1 MKDQEKNEIQES
13 VLKLKNMVE
22 RKDRILDKLVQYQP
36 DLKASYSIILECE
49 KLRFSP
55 ELIKHLLEKEEIYI
69 KGEIYSSRH
78 FKSFSVD
85 HLKISIEFDS
95 KEKNK
100 LLKIDGVN
108 SQQWLDENTKKALDP
123 SLKITV

>member
-1 MKDQEKNEIQES
+1 
-13 VLKLKNMVE
+13 MVE